1 MVKVIDE
8 RDKTTEI
15 KRRYSEMLG
24 ITKVIVEKFGLE
36 NVVDINELSSPEA
49 LILSSG
55 KGEKEYVA
63 INVRMQEIIV
73 QDRGLEDLALGL
85 ARAYE
90 GRYGKDT
97 FTLVQNYV
105 D

>member
-1 MVKVIDE
+1 
-8 RDKTTEI
+8 
-15 KRRYSEMLG
+15 
-24 ITKVIVEKFGLE
+24 
-36 NVVDINELSSPEA
+36 
-49 LILSSG
+49 
-55 KGEKEYVA
+55 
-63 INVRMQEIIV
+63 MQEIIV
-73 QDRGLEDLALGL
+73 QDRGLEDLAFGL

>member
-1 MVKVIDE
+1 MVKVLDE

-15 KRRYSEMLG
+15 KRKYSEMLG
-24 ITKVIVEKFGLE
+24 ITKAIVEEFGLE
-36 NVVDINELSSPEA
+36 NVVDINELPSPKA

-55 KGEKEYVA
+55 KRKKEYVA
-63 INVRMQEIIV
+63 INVRTQEIIV
-73 QDRGLEDLALGL
+73 QDRGLEDLAFGL

-97 FTLVQNYV
+97 FILVQNYV